1 MTSSWAFRIGA
12 FVLQL
17 APLAVIAF
25 WLYFLS
31 KPDESSMPGVMAYR
45 PLGLWYVYPY
55 SILLAIVGLG
65 AIFSRVMAVAATIAT
80 LGAVAYGIRLFFPGG
95 DPQLGTW
102 LIAAALLSITGG
114 ILREWRA
121 GASPEPR
128 VPRSQVILWVLRIV
142 AAIAVTVLTLMFVFV
157 RL

>member
-1 MTSSWAFRIGA
+1 MNTWAFRIGA
-12 FVLQL
+12 FVLHL
-17 APLAVIAF
+17 APLALIAF

-31 KPDESSMPGVMAYR
+31 RPDERSMPGVQAYR

-65 AIFSRVMAVAATIAT
+65 AVFSRVMAVAATIAT

-102 LIAAALLSITGG
+102 LIAAASLSITGG

-121 GASPEPR
+121 GASSEPGAS
-128 VPRSQVILWVLRIV
+128 RSQVVLWVLRGI
-142 AAIAVTVLTLMFVFV
+142 AATAGTVLTVLFVFA

>member
-1 MTSSWAFRIGA
+1 MNSWAFRIGA

-17 APLAVIAF
+17 APLALIAF
-25 WLYFLS
+25 WLYLLS
-31 KPDESSMPGVMAYR
+31 APDPDPRPGVAAYR

-65 AIFSRVMAVAATIAT
+65 AIFSRIMAVAATIAT

-95 DPQLGTW
+95 DPQLGPW
-102 LIAAALLSITGG
+102 LIAAASLSIAGG
-114 ILREWRA
+114 VLREWRA
-121 GASPEPR
+121 GASPELQAS
-128 VPRSQVILWVLRIV
+128 RSQVIVWVLRGI
-142 AAIAVTVLTLMFVFV
+142 AATAVTALTMLFVFA

>member
-1 MTSSWAFRIGA
+1 MNTWAFRIGA
-12 FVLQL
+12 FVLHL
-17 APLAVIAF
+17 APVALIAF

-31 KPDESSMPGVMAYR
+31 KPDESSMPGVAAYR

-55 SILLAIVGLG
+55 SILLAIVGVG

-102 LIAAALLSITGG
+102 LIAAASLSITGG

-128 VPRSQVILWVLRIV
+128 TSRSQAIVWVLRGI
-142 AAIAVTVLTLMFVFV
+142 AATTLTVLTMLFAFA